1 MPESR
6 ALRSSRRR
14 EDIRRCCRHI
24 RLLLNSRQSLK
35 HAEVLGDIYR
45 LTDKNASPFRALL
58 TRRPVTRRPC
68 AVGKIRVH
76 PVNAY
81 ATIGEALSVY
91 EQPAFFVGFL
101 GRRSVNYDG

>member
-35 HAEVLGDIYR
+35 KHAEVLGDIYR
-45 LTDKNASPFRALL
+45 LTAKNASPFRALL

-68 AVGKIRVH
+68 AVGKIRICL
-76 PVNAY
+76 AL
-81 ATIGEALSVY
+81 ACIAQISLQGEQAMI
-91 EQPAFFVGFL
+91 AG
-101 GRRSVNYDG
+101 D